1 MSKNTPNRQKIKIC
15 WGHGCVR
22 SITFWGY
29 SPLEVNSWCFCIVPR
44 SKSTVD
50 AMVTG
55 SHFFPWCQ
63 GAKKKD
69 LVSKCSFLNVGEYS
83 TFPRCCVKNSYIFS
97 NYIKNEFNHFDFL
110 FFCDVIFRR
119 WIGLE
124 NWQNFFKHH
133 VFPVLRVHKNDPMTL
148 DLYVVDT
155 VSIDMRANL

>member
-1 MSKNTPNRQKIKIC
+1 MTPSNMSKNTPNHQKIRIC
-15 WGHGCVR
+15 WAHGCVR
-22 SITFWGY
+22 NITCWGY

-83 TFPRCCVKNSYIFS
+83 TFPRCCVKNNYIFS
-97 NYIKNEFNHFDFL
+97 NYIKNEFNHFDFS
-110 FFCDVIFRR
+110 FFCDVIFRG

-124 NWQNFFKHH
+124 NVFTYSSFSLLQKRPFKIHMITFQCH
-133 VFPVLRVHKNDPMTL
+133 LK
-148 DLYVVDT
+148 
-155 VSIDMRANL
+155 I